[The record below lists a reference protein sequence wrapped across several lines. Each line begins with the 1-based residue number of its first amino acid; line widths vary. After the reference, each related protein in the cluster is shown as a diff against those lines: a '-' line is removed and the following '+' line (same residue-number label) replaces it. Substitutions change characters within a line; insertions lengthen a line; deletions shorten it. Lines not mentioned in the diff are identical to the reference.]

1 MNPSPYISLQ
11 MIVQVIRKTK
21 ILIIT
26 LSPFNECFIIKTKQR
41 KKKGKVLQK
50 SAVQVSISSAV
61 VPYIYSLLTKKN
73 QYARNPRKFTKIN
86 IQFHINNQ

>member
-1 MNPSPYISLQ
+1 MNPSSYISLQ

-61 VPYIYSLLTKKN
+61 VPYIYSLLTKK
-73 QYARNPRKFTKIN
+73 IN
-86 IQFHINNQ
+86 MQETPENSQK